1 MTVQCP
7 ARVFCPRDTVTK
19 SGDFCEDRVCGR
31 NRNILYNPV
40 TAEGLLA
47 MLATGWVESICAA
60 FGRTIKGNVP
70 TASIPK
76 MHHLFV
82 ACFFRP
88 HQTTG
93 CFMRWGKVRAA
104 ICVGLTWLSLG
115 QVAQAAD
122 DQRARESVDQVARLF
137 TSQSSI
143 ATVEMQITKADFQ
156 RNISMQFWAQGES
169 KILVRIRQP
178 PEDAGTAILKVG
190 DKAWLYL
197 PKADRTVE
205 MPASMMTTP
214 WMGSHFILNDLVN
227 QTRLTNDYVIATSF
241 EGYRGGIGVSE
252 YTLTPKPAA
261 AVVWG
266 KIILEIRQADVMP
279 LWQRYYDEDGK
290 LVRELSFSDYK
301 YVGGRL
307 MPTRLVMQPLDQA
320 GEHTTITYENITF
333 DTPISGEMFSLRNLK
348 Q

>member
-1 MTVQCP
+1 
-7 ARVFCPRDTVTK
+7 
-19 SGDFCEDRVCGR
+19 
-31 NRNILYNPV
+31 
-40 TAEGLLA
+40 
-47 MLATGWVESICAA
+47 
-60 FGRTIKGNVP
+60 
-70 TASIPK
+70 
-76 MHHLFV
+76 
-82 ACFFRP
+82 
-88 HQTTG
+88 
-93 CFMRWGKVRAA
+93 MRWGKVRAA

-333 DTPISGEMFSLRNLK
+333 DTPISEEMFSLRNLK